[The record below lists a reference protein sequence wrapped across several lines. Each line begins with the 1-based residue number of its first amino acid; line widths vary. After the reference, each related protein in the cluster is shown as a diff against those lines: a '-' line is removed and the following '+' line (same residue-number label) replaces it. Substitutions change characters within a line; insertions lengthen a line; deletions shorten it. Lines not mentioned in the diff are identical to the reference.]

1 MGIKHVAYLIALTVD
16 TTYWGSYTDL
26 IPHISLFCMWQ
37 QNQKEINGIFIHF
50 THYLSSKNLQSI
62 LEISSPYRLVSNWL
76 SVGYVHKAWFPGAIL
91 NSFYATVF
99 VIIIFLLNNV
109 SIILQLLESVFMIS
123 GIIEVSVLKCYQPW
137 PLAQLI
143 SLTANLIILDITK
156 TSSSN
161 CFILSAAILGVDP
174 WEPQVFSQWHS
185 QQMPYSPHKNN
196 ISPLKSYHFPSP
208 LGQSWFRWEPR
219 SQSAV
224 FQGTPKLQ

>member
-26 IPHISLFCMWQ
+26 IPHISLFCMLQ
-37 QNQKEINGIFIHF
+37 QNQMEINGLFIHF
-50 THYLSSKNLQSI
+50 THHLSSKSIQSV
-62 LEISSPYRLVSNWL
+62 LEISTTYRLVSNWL
-76 SVGYVHKAWFPGAIL
+76 ICRLRAQCMISRGNFKLFL
-91 NSFYATVF
+91 CNSVF

-109 SIILQLLESVFMIS
+109 NNIATVRVRFYHIRNNRGLGCCE
-123 GIIEVSVLKCYQPW
+123 PW
-137 PLAQLI
+137 PLAQVI
-143 SLTANLIILDITK
+143 SLTTNLITPDITK

-161 CFILSAAILGVDP
+161 CLILSAAILGVDP

-185 QQMPYSPHKNN
+185 QQMPHPPHKNN
-196 ISPLKSYHFPSP
+196 ISPLKSYHFPSS